1 MPYQESSY
9 FETPSREKSLWRYMH
24 IDKFMSMINTQSLYL
39 PKITTFQDIF
49 EGELTELSRE
59 EVYKTNL
66 LDEYNTPIKQDD
78 AFVKEKDVMDSPLMR
93 FDRTLV
99 LERQHSFETLIND
112 FSNHF
117 MFCSCWFQNDYES
130 HSMWAEYGDKS
141 PTSVA
146 IQTTVGDLIDSL
158 ESTQYTVHIGEVK
171 YKDYENEH
179 TEGYENFASI
189 NLKDQNNVLKLF
201 YAPITQKR
209 KLFADEHEVRV
220 VISFESICESH
231 ADLIFTTDI
240 PFYSDNLFEKDLFFI
255 DHDKTNLM
263 QNIPDR
269 GINIDVDLMKLINS
283 VVMSPY
289 RNVYFDEPLV
299 KLMFDNGL
307 NGELVRYSQINEV
320 VERVTR
326 NE

>member
-1 MPYQESSY
+1 
-9 FETPSREKSLWRYMH
+9 MH

-78 AFVKEKDVMDSPLMR
+78 AFVKEKDVTDSPLMR

-146 IQTTVGDLIDSL
+146 IQTTV
-158 ESTQYTVHIGEVK
+158 
-171 YKDYENEH
+171 
-179 TEGYENFASI
+179 
-189 NLKDQNNVLKLF
+189 
-201 YAPITQKR
+201 
-209 KLFADEHEVRV
+209 
-220 VISFESICESH
+220 
-231 ADLIFTTDI
+231 
-240 PFYSDNLFEKDLFFI
+240 
-255 DHDKTNLM
+255 
-263 QNIPDR
+263 
-269 GINIDVDLMKLINS
+269 
-283 VVMSPY
+283 
-289 RNVYFDEPLV
+289 
-299 KLMFDNGL
+299 
-307 NGELVRYSQINEV
+307 
-320 VERVTR
+320 
-326 NE
+326 